1 MLTEPNSSAL
11 SVLSLDLMLRLE
23 PEPIWGYSLQ
33 CFFIDISVQ
42 VEAQYCEPKAAL
54 KATVY
59 RCHNV
64 RALIIGAVGQADVL
78 VWHRNYAWGKWDGIT
93 LVNLTPVFSTLFP
106 TYFFIS
112 CLNSWSTA
120 TVLCFYFAIHNFLF
134 VSISHLWCWTLSK
147 FCLKNLTSMCYAASV
162 MFFLS
167 ATAALSS
174 KISSRLVKH
183 DLLCL
188 IVCYPQSNCLSRCS
202 HVTSLEVFLWQMVI
216 LPLCNFL
223 IWFLTSF
230 GGRGR
235 KPECHFEFK
244 NFYQI

>member
-78 VWHRNYAWGKWDGIT
+78 VWHRNYAWGMWYGIT
-93 LVNLTPVFSTLFP
+93 LAYPCIQYPFPNIFFYILFELL
-106 TYFFIS
+106 IHS
-112 CLNSWSTA
+112 HCS
-120 TVLCFYFAIHNFLF
+120 VL
-134 VSISHLWCWTLSK
+134 
-147 FCLKNLTSMCYAASV
+147 
-162 MFFLS
+162 
-167 ATAALSS
+167 
-174 KISSRLVKH
+174 
-183 DLLCL
+183 LLCD
-188 IVCYPQSNCLSRCS
+188 P
-202 HVTSLEVFLWQMVI
+202 
-216 LPLCNFL
+216 
-223 IWFLTSF
+223 
-230 GGRGR
+230 
-235 KPECHFEFK
+235 
-244 NFYQI
+244 